1 MTDVTLKY
9 SDICLEPR
17 YSVLDSR
24 SKADTSTHL
33 GEFKFINPVIPA
45 NMKAVIS
52 PSLCK
57 SLSDSGYF
65 YVMHRFDV
73 DNYQFLVRAKDEGWK
88 YTSISVGVKKS
99 DYAVIR
105 KVIKANLSPD
115 FITIDI
121 AHGHSLLVKNMI
133 THIKSLDP
141 NIFIIAGNVA
151 TPRGCAD
158 LANWGA
164 DCVKV
169 GIGQGNVCTTKDKTG
184 FTMPMYTCVKNCAEH
199 MPHLREKSQKTV
211 KIIAD
216 GGIKCNGDIAKAI
229 NAGADMVMAGSM
241 FSCCQNSPCKS
252 VVIDGKIYKQYF
264 GSASEHNKRHKKHIE
279 GVMKQVSSNNMTYTE
294 KLTEI
299 QQDLQSAIS
308 YSGGKNLNSLRA
320 ARYFINK

>member
-1 MTDVTLKY
+1 MTALALKY

-17 YSVLDSR
+17 YSELETR
-24 SKADTSTHL
+24 SEADTSVSL
-33 GEFKFINPVIPA
+33 GDFKFKNPIIPA
-45 NMKAVIS
+45 NMRAVIS
-52 PSLCK
+52 PRLCK
-57 SLSDSGYF
+57 SLSDDGYF
-65 YVMHRFDV
+65 YIMHRFDV
-73 DNYQFLVRAKDEGWK
+73 NNYQLLVKAREEEWK

-99 DYAVIR
+99 DYTVIR
-105 KVIKANLSPD
+105 KIIKAELSPD

-121 AHGHSLLVKNMI
+121 AHGHSVLVKNMI
-133 THIKSLDP
+133 SHIKSLDP
-141 NIFIIAGNVA
+141 NIFVIAGNVA

-184 FTMPMYTCVKNCAEH
+184 FTMPMYTCVKNCVDH
-199 MPHLREKSQKTV
+199 MPHLRDKSQKTV

-229 NAGADMVMAGSM
+229 NAGADMVMSGSM

-264 GSASEHNKRHKKHIE
+264 GSASEHNKGHKKHIE
-279 GVMKQVSSNNMTYTE
+279 GVMKQVSSNNMTYNE

-299 QQDLQSAIS
+299 EQDLQSAIS
-308 YSGGKNLNSLRA
+308 YSGGKNVNCIRA
-320 ARYFINK
+320 ASYYIIK